1 VTGLLTKIP
10 SHMFFLGTFCLMKP
24 IRSLTTLAYSMEEV
38 PEHLIAPK
46 KGMIIT
52 IQITKQCYLGLLAG
66 FA

>member
-1 VTGLLTKIP
+1 
-10 SHMFFLGTFCLMKP
+10 MFFLGTFCLMKP